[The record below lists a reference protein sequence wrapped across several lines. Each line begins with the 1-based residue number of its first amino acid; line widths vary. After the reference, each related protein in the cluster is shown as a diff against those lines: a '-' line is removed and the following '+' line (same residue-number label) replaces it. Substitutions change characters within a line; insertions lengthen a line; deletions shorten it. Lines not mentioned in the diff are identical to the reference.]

1 MQNSINQSNY
11 LYLVEHVMHSK
22 SDNIEITI
30 YNKADEIIQKL
41 LGSSFLKS
49 NYF

>member
-11 LYLVEHVMHSK
+11 LHLVEHVMQ
-22 SDNIEITI
+22 ITI

-41 LGSSFLKS
+41 LGSFFSR
-49 NYF
+49 